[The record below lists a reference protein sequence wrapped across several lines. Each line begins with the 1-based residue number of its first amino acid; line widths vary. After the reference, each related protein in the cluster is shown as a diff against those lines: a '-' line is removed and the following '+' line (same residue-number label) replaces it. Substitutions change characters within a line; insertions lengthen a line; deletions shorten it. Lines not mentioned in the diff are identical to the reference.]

1 MTPEVNGETAAW
13 LTGGVTAFI
22 TCLLWLRRRTSRDGL
37 EVIKDRTEGKMLQ
50 TAIEERDK
58 AMAQAADAWS
68 QRTDDAAT
76 IARLGAENEYLKRE
90 LAAAQQ
96 QLADIRTGVMA
107 VGRKVDETKSNL
119 DEVERRTGRTDPAP
133 LGKE

>member
-1 MTPEVNGETAAW
+1 MTPEVNGETAGW
-13 LTGGVTAFI
+13 LTGGVAAFI
-22 TCLLWLRRRTSRDGL
+22 TGLLWLRRRTSRDGL

-58 AMAQAADAWS
+58 AMAQANEAWS
-68 QRTDDAAT
+68 QRTTDAGT

-96 QLADIRTGVMA
+96 LITDIQRGVMG
-107 VGRKVDETKSNL
+107 VGRNVDETKSRL
-119 DEVERRTGRTDPAP
+119 EEVERRTGKTDPAP
-133 LGKE
+133 LD